1 MTLWLKSFTTPAINL
16 IQPLHL
22 KKMIIIT
29 ENDILIVCRL
39 GGFHNLRSF
48 LGSIGNL
55 MDGNELFAEVYLGN
69 SDADLLPD
77 KAFAT

>member
-1 MTLWLKSFTTPAINL
+1 
-16 IQPLHL
+16 
-22 KKMIIIT
+22 MIIIT

-55 MDGNELFAEVYLGN
+55 MDGNELFAEVYLRN

-77 KAFAT
+77 KAFARWLRAHLQALKAFPILPLALCS